1 MKVILTETQYKKF
14 TDRVMG
20 NFDDFVKDQQFI
32 SAQLKSMIK
41 ERKSELDKLIQRLK
55 KEELAIPKL
64 SVSVEGENGFAELI
78 YFNPDKNKTERRG
91 FDLGNVHWFDD
102 ETGMSDWAKAKA
114 FNFLNKTFP
123 NTYY

>member
-1 MKVILTETQYKKF
+1 
-14 TDRVMG
+14 MG
-20 NFDDFVKDQQFI
+20 NFDDFVNDQQFI

-55 KEELAIPKL
+55 REELSIPKL
-64 SVSVEGENGFAELI
+64 SVSVEGDNGFAELI

-91 FDLGNVHWFDD
+91 FDLGNVHWFD